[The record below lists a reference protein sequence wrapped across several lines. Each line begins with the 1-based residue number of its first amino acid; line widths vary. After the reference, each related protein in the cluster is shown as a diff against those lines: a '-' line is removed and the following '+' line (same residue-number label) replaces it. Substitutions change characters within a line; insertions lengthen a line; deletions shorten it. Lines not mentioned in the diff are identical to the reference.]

1 MNTNNS
7 HSLSEL
13 QAILGIKF
21 KNETIL
27 KEALIHRSFS
37 NALTSKDKTNNERL
51 EFLGDAVL
59 ELAVTKMLFNKF
71 PSLPEGKLTSYRS
84 SLVRTQSLADEALK
98 LNLGKYI
105 LMNSGEERTGGR
117 NRPYILANTFE
128 AIIGAIYL
136 DSGLDAAETFIHKNV
151 FLKIDGIVKTHADE
165 DPKSKLQE
173 ISQEKFKITPKYELI
188 KAIGPDHN
196 KKFWMAA
203 YIGNAIV
210 GEGEGESK
218 QTAEQG
224 AADQALK
231 NWNKIRA
238 LIRKTNDV
246 K

>member
-7 HSLSEL
+7 QSLKEL
-13 QAILGIKF
+13 QDILGVKF
-21 KNETIL
+21 KNVL
-27 KEALIHRSFS
+27 LLREALIHRSFS
-37 NALTSKDKTNNERL
+37 NNLSSKDKTNNERL

-71 PSLPEGKLTSYRS
+71 PNSSEGKLTSYRS
-84 SLVRTQSLADEALK
+84 SLVRTQSLADEAQK
-98 LNLGKYI
+98 LNLGKFI

-117 NRPYILANTFE
+117 SRPYILANTFE
-128 AIIGAIYL
+128 AVIGAIYL
-136 DSGLDAAETFIHKNV
+136 DLGFEAAEDFIHKNV
-151 FLKIDGIVKTHADE
+151 FLKIDEIVKNHADE

-173 ISQEKFKITPKYELI
+173 IAQEKFKITPKYELV

-203 YIGNAIV
+203 YIGDVIV

-218 QTAEQG
+218 QSAEQA
-224 AADQALK
+224 AADLALK
-231 NWNKIRA
+231 NWSKITA
-238 LIRKTNDV
+238 ILQKSNDL